1 MMKASDETAAEI
13 LSLAHEHR
21 QTASQTRIQ
30 TSAAPK
36 INRPQNSSLKKA
48 STTVAANK
56 ILTKTK
62 SVITAAEQKRQGS
75 IQLFSSL
82 WVAKSTNAGEKLH
95 NVSLSLSASS
105 RHSSLSPCLLD
116 GDI

>member
-1 MMKASDETAAEI
+1 MMKASDEAAEI

-30 TSAAPK
+30 ASAVPK
-36 INRPQNSSLKKA
+36 INRPQNSSLKRA
-48 STTVAANK
+48 ATTVAANK

-75 IQLFSSL
+75 IQLCSSL
-82 WVAKSTNAGEKLH
+82 WVAKSAKTGEKLYI
-95 NVSLSLSASS
+95 VSLSLSASS
-105 RHSSLSPCLLD
+105 RHSSL
-116 GDI
+116 